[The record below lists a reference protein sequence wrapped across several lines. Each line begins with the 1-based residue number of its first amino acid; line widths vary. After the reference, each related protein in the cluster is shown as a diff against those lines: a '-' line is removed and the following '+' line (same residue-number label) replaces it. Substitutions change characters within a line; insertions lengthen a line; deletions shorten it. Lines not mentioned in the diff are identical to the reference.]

1 MDIEKLL
8 KRSKYSKYAKEL
20 AIAFHKNG
28 CVRPELLDSAPVLVH
43 TTYGFDIY
51 ELIEF
56 LKQRLAQEET
66 KAQAEP
72 VESKEVADGS

>member
-8 KRSKYSKYAKEL
+8 KRSKYSSKSKEL
-20 AIAFHKNG
+20 AAAFRKNG

-51 ELIEF
+51 ELVEF
-56 LKQRLAQEET
+56 LKQRLAQEED

-72 VESKEVADGS
+72 VENEEVADGS